1 MTDLRKHV
9 PMVDL
14 PAEHRK
20 LKREL
25 DAALARVIQRAA
37 FIRGEEVQAFE
48 REFAAYLSARHAV
61 GVGSG
66 SDALELALQALDIGP
81 GDTVLTVPFTFAA
94 TLEAIIRV
102 GATPI
107 LADIGDDFTLDVDAA
122 AAILQ
127 RTAVKALIPVHL
139 YGHPADLDRL
149 LPLARA
155 HGALIIE
162 DAAQAHGAW
171 CTINGERHRVGSI
184 GDAAC
189 FSFYPSKNLG
199 AMGDGGAVVTN
210 RDDLATRV
218 RLIADHGQ
226 TSKYHHAIPGR
237 NSRLDGLQA
246 AVLRVKLH
254 HLDAWNAARRRV
266 AAQYASR
273 LHDLPLRLPEERQGT
288 ECVFCYY
295 TVRAENRDRLRALL
309 AERGVETAVHYPLG
323 LHQQEAFRHL
333 GFQKGSF
340 PITEQC
346 AREVLSLPMSPH
358 LGDDAVEY
366 VAEGVRQCLD
376 AS

>member
-1 MTDLRKHV
+1 MIMTDLRKHV

-127 RTAVKALIPVHL
+127 RTAVKAIIPVHL

-189 FSFYPSKNLG
+189 
-199 AMGDGGAVVTN
+199 
-210 RDDLATRV
+210 LASTQAR
-218 RLIADHGQ
+218 
-226 TSKYHHAIPGR
+226 TS
-237 NSRLDGLQA
+237 
-246 AVLRVKLH
+246 
-254 HLDAWNAARRRV
+254 ARWV
-266 AAQYASR
+266 M
-273 LHDLPLRLPEERQGT
+273 
-288 ECVFCYY
+288 
-295 TVRAENRDRLRALL
+295 
-309 AERGVETAVHYPLG
+309 AER
-323 LHQQEAFRHL
+323 
-333 GFQKGSF
+333 SS
-340 PITEQC
+340 PIVTT
-346 AREVLSLPMSPH
+346 SPH
-358 LGDDAVEY
+358 GCD
-366 VAEGVRQCLD
+366 
-376 AS
+376 